1 MWAVAKVLVAV
12 LVLAVEVASIVI
24 VASIIVASVIVHVV
38 ARSTRCQWGCRIRTP
53 LISLTVWVPLV
64 LAHGRAVTWLG
75 CVATTQAAADAAEY
89 TTREGNQDQAA
100 YDDGNRDGNT
110 LVVLVPVCHF
120 LCPRATFAATVLAAS
135 ATSAAGSVH
144 KVLVVECALSTVESR
159 GLALEQTVVAACLGF
174 VAVKN
179 ITSGDLTLAVARCA
193 HARNAFKSLAAR
205 VAVVLVLVLGAR
217 RLVARALL
225 LRIAIASA
233 GAANLGRGSKLAS
246 SIATV
251 FVVGI
256 ADGASLELAG
266 FGVTALVVTTDS
278 LTTTVTFLT
287 RLNNAV
293 TALATSDSLD
303 VLVIRQTV
311 RLDVTLESRANVSD
325 TAGRELGDVG
335 SSGGV
340 HHEATASVTAVLGK
354 RTASLRIGLDRTGLL
369 NTIVDGTKRVT
380 SLVRKNLPLCW
391 CIDNYVGG
399 SNGIIRASVG
409 S

>member
-1 MWAVAKVLVAV
+1 M
-12 LVLAVEVASIVI
+12 AVEVATIVI
-24 VASIIVASVIVHVV
+24 VASIVVIASIVEVASVIVHVV
-38 ARSTRCQWGCRIRTP
+38 TRSARCQRGCRIRTP
-53 LISLTVWVPLV
+53 LVSLTVWVPLI
-64 LAHGRAVTWLG
+64 LAHGWAVTWLG
-75 CVATTQAAADAAEY
+75 CVATAQAATDAAEY
-89 TTREGNQDQAA
+89 TTRQGNQDQAA
-100 YDDGNRDGNT
+100 YDDSNRDGNS

-120 LCPRATFAATVLAAS
+120 LGPRATFAATVLAAS

-144 KVLVVECALSTVESR
+144 KVLVVEGALSTVESW
-159 GLALEQTVVAACLGF
+159 GLALQQTVVTASLSF

-179 ITSGDLTLAVARCA
+179 VTSSNLTLAISRCA

-205 VAVVLVLVLGAR
+205 VAVVLVLILRAR
-217 RLVARALL
+217 RLVAGALF

-233 GAANLGRGSKLAS
+233 GAANLGRGSKLAGG
-246 SIATV
+246 IATV

-256 ADGASLELAG
+256 ADSASLELAG

-311 RLDVTLESRANVSD
+311 RLDVALESRANVSD

-335 SSGGV
+335 SSGWV

-354 RTASLRIGLDRTGLL
+354 RTAGLRIGLDRTGLL
-369 NTIVDGTKRVT
+369 NTIVYGTKGVT
-380 SLVRKNLPLCW
+380 SLVRENLPLGRCV
-391 CIDNYVGG
+391 NNNVGG
-399 SNGIIRASVG
+399 SNGIIGASVG